1 MYAIYRIIHKA
12 YTALVKYIVEP
23 CSGAL
28 ESQNIYVCNV
38 SNVIAKIYFYRVESN
53 FDELEYLIEEGGGG
67 LRFPIGFQFQSNQN
81 PFNITICP
89 VNISVAENM
98 GLGELIDS
106 DTINEVSRATAGI
119 YT

>member
-1 MYAIYRIIHKA
+1 MQKSIF
-12 YTALVKYIVEP
+12 TEL
-23 CSGAL
+23 
-28 ESQNIYVCNV
+28 
-38 SNVIAKIYFYRVESN
+38 KIN
-53 FDELEYLIEEGGGG
+53 FVYLDYSIEEGGG
-67 LRFPIGFQFQSNQN
+67 LRLPIGFQFQSNQN
-81 PFNITICP
+81 PFIITICP

>member
-1 MYAIYRIIHKA
+1 MQKSIF
-12 YTALVKYIVEP
+12 TEL
-23 CSGAL
+23 
-28 ESQNIYVCNV
+28 
-38 SNVIAKIYFYRVESN
+38 KIN
-53 FDELEYLIEEGGGG
+53 FDEFDYLLEEGGGG
-67 LRFPIGFQFQSNQN
+67 LRLPIRFQFQSNQN

-89 VNISVAENM
+89 VNIRVAENI

>member
-1 MYAIYRIIHKA
+1 MQKSIF
-12 YTALVKYIVEP
+12 TEL
-23 CSGAL
+23 
-28 ESQNIYVCNV
+28 
-38 SNVIAKIYFYRVESN
+38 KIN
-53 FDELEYLIEEGGGG
+53 FDELDYSTVEGGTG
-67 LRFPIGFQFQSNQN
+67 LPIGFQFQSTQN

-89 VNISVAENM
+89 VNISVAENI